1 MKGNLLIIPHLD
13 EIGYPI
19 QAVLYSRMGL
29 AFVLAILIGAI
40 MYFIFRNKTDQ
51 LKWSKDELMGKQ
63 VAQVV
68 VPTKKINRLKQTL
81 YHASDEFFM
90 MGKYLIAGAFIAA
103 LFQTLLDR
111 SVLQSLGS
119 NEYSATFVMM
129 AFAYVLSLCSE
140 ADAFVAASFANN
152 FTTSSIVAF
161 LVYGPM
167 IDLKNTIM
175 LLAFFKTRFVLVF
188 IATVTIIVFGSVL
201 LLEFFVL

>member
-1 MKGNLLIIPHLD
+1 
-13 EIGYPI
+13 
-19 QAVLYSRMGL
+19 
-29 AFVLAILIGAI
+29 

-63 VAQVV
+63 VTQVV
-68 VPTKKINRLKQTL
+68 APTKKINRVKQTMF
-81 YHASDEFFM
+81 HAADEFFM

-103 LFQTLLDR
+103 LIQTLLDR
-111 SVLQSLGS
+111 SLLQSLGS

-140 ADAFVAASFANN
+140 ADAFVAASFAST
-152 FTTSSIVAF
+152 FTTSSIIAF

-188 IATVTIIVFGSVL
+188 ITTVTIAVFGSVL
-201 LLEFFVL
+201 LLDFFIL